1 MIRSM
6 LRSLCDVWALILLG
20 LLAVLIVAL
29 YVDEAD
35 AARRDRPTTL
45 HLERGEVARVVT
57 HSPVVCVF
65 VANRTVVDS
74 QPRQVTRVVARPCP
88 PSVEPD
94 TILRPPGA
102 T

>member
-1 MIRSM
+1 MKP
-6 LRSLCDVWALILLG
+6 LAALLIG
-20 LLAVLIVAL
+20 LLIGAVP
-29 YVDEAD
+29 
-35 AARRDRPTTL
+35 AAASRPQPRTI

-57 HSPVVCVF
+57 HAPVVCVF

-94 TILRPPGA
+94 TILRPEGA
-102 T
+102 R